1 MRPEEWNDLRF
12 GWRKRYIIND
22 KLPIDNIVIKD
33 ARQVTENN
41 YEFYSDEFRPLK
53 KGDLY
58 FPPDG
63 TEFIKAETEVPDSL
77 KNKELWLYLKTAA
90 EIIVKANGKFV
101 GGIDPN
107 RDRVLLTTYIGT
119 PDKIKFEMQGYN
131 RTKADDERTP
141 ESLAVRGCRQC
152 FYGAY
157 LVRIDRD

>member
-1 MRPEEWNDLRF
+1 MAHIKVVRRSMRPEEWNDLRF
-12 GWRKRYIIND
+12 GWLKRYIIND

-58 FPPDG
+58 FTPDG
-63 TEFIKAETEVPDSL
+63 TAFIKAETEVPDSL

-107 RDRVLLTTYIGT
+107 RDRVLLTPHIVLR
-119 PDKIKFEMQGYN
+119 IKLN
-131 RTKADDERTP
+131 LK
-141 ESLAVRGCRQC
+141 CRDTT
-152 FYGAY
+152 
-157 LVRIDRD
+157 VPNPMMKEIRSR

>member
-1 MRPEEWNDLRF
+1 MAHIKVVRRSMRPEEWNDLRF
-12 GWRKRYIIND
+12 GWLKRYIIND

-41 YEFYSDEFRPLK
+41 YEFYSEEFRPLK

-58 FPPDG
+58 FTPDG
-63 TEFIKAETEVPDSL
+63 TAFIKAETEVPDSL

-107 RDRVLLTTYIGT
+107 RDRVLLT
-119 PDKIKFEMQGYN
+119 P
-131 RTKADDERTP
+131 
-141 ESLAVRGCRQC
+141 
-152 FYGAY
+152 Y
-157 LVRIDRD
+157 LVLRIKLNLKCRDTTVPNPMMKEIRSC

>member
-1 MRPEEWNDLRF
+1 MAHIKVVRRSMRPEEWNDLRF
-12 GWRKRYIIND
+12 GWLKRYIIND

-58 FPPDG
+58 FTPDG
-63 TEFIKAETEVPDSL
+63 TAFIKAETEVPDSL

-107 RDRVLLTTYIGT
+107 RDRVLLTPYIGT
-119 PDKIKFEMQGYN
+119 PDN
-131 RTKADDERTP
+131 
-141 ESLAVRGCRQC
+141 
-152 FYGAY
+152 
-157 LVRIDRD
+157 

>member
-1 MRPEEWNDLRF
+1 MAHIKVVRRSMRPEEWNDLRF
-12 GWRKRYIIND
+12 GWLKRYIIND

-58 FPPDG
+58 FTPDG
-63 TEFIKAETEVPDSL
+63 TAFIKAETEVPDSL

-107 RDRVLLTTYIGT
+107 RDRVLLTPYIGT
-119 PDKIKFEMQGYN
+119 PDKN
-131 RTKADDERTP
+131 
-141 ESLAVRGCRQC
+141 
-152 FYGAY
+152 
-157 LVRIDRD
+157 

>member
-1 MRPEEWNDLRF
+1 MAHIKVVRRSMRPEEWNDLRF
-12 GWRKRYIIND
+12 GWLKRYIIND

-58 FPPDG
+58 FTPDG
-63 TEFIKAETEVPDSL
+63 TAFIKAETEVPDSL

-107 RDRVLLTTYIGT
+107 RDRVLLTPYIGT
-119 PDKIKFEMQGYN
+119 SDKIKFEMQ
-131 RTKADDERTP
+131 A
-141 ESLAVRGCRQC
+141 S
-152 FYGAY
+152 
-157 LVRIDRD
+157 

>member
-1 MRPEEWNDLRF
+1 MAHIKVVRRSMRPEEWNDLRF
-12 GWRKRYIIND
+12 GWLKRYIIND
-22 KLPIDNIVIKD
+22 KIPIDNIVIKD

-58 FPPDG
+58 FTPDG
-63 TEFIKAETEVPDSL
+63 TAFIKAETEVPDSL

-107 RDRVLLTTYIGT
+107 RDRVLLT
-119 PDKIKFEMQGYN
+119 P
-131 RTKADDERTP
+131 
-141 ESLAVRGCRQC
+141 
-152 FYGAY
+152 
-157 LVRIDRD
+157 

>member
-1 MRPEEWNDLRF
+1 MAHIKVVRRSMRPEEWNDLRF
-12 GWRKRYIIND
+12 GWLKRYIIND

-58 FPPDG
+58 FTPDG
-63 TEFIKAETEVPDSL
+63 TAFIKAETEVPDSL

-107 RDRVLLTTYIGT
+107 RDRVLLT
-119 PDKIKFEMQGYN
+119 P
-131 RTKADDERTP
+131 
-141 ESLAVRGCRQC
+141 
-152 FYGAY
+152 
-157 LVRIDRD
+157 

>member
-1 MRPEEWNDLRF
+1 MAHIKVVRRSMRPEEWNDLRF
-12 GWRKRYIIND
+12 GWLKRYIIND

-41 YEFYSDEFRPLK
+41 YEFYSDEYRPLK

-58 FPPDG
+58 FTPDG
-63 TEFIKAETEVPDSL
+63 TAFIKAETEVPDSL

-107 RDRVLLTTYIGT
+107 RDRVLLT
-119 PDKIKFEMQGYN
+119 P
-131 RTKADDERTP
+131 
-141 ESLAVRGCRQC
+141 
-152 FYGAY
+152 
-157 LVRIDRD
+157 

>member
-1 MRPEEWNDLRF
+1 MAHIKVVRRSMRPEEWNDLRF
-12 GWRKRYIIND
+12 GWLKRYIIND

-58 FPPDG
+58 FTPDG
-63 TEFIKAETEVPDSL
+63 TAFIKAETEVPDSL

-107 RDRVLLTTYIGT
+107 RDRVLLTPYIGT
-119 PDKIKFEMQGYN
+119 RIKLN
-131 RTKADDERTP
+131 LK
-141 ESLAVRGCRQC
+141 CRDTT
-152 FYGAY
+152 
-157 LVRIDRD
+157 VPNPTMKEIRSR